1 MLGRTLVIA
10 NPAAQLGRGYDAAL
24 RAERLLREREG
35 ACTALDVVFTDA
47 AGDARGFAA
56 GSAGYDTIVCVG
68 GDGTIHEV
76 GNGLMGLAR
85 DERPRLG
92 VVPMG
97 SGNDYAR
104 TLGMSFTV
112 DEAVAQLCAGR
123 AVSADVGTCNGVC
136 FMETISFGLD
146 AGIALDT
153 QERRLR
159 TGTTGL
165 RLYAASC
172 ADQLL
177 HHKRDY
183 GFTLCVDGGAP
194 ERGMLILMA
203 VQIGPSYGSGFKV
216 CPEARLDDGLL
227 DVCIAH
233 APIGTLRGAFIF
245 LRAKNGHHERFK
257 GIDIRTA
264 RSLELSFDQTPP
276 VQIDGERYQADAYS
290 LGILAEALDVI
301 VAPEKGVR

>member
-35 ACTALDVVFTDA
+35 ACTTLDVVFTDA

-104 TLGMSFTV
+104 TLGMSFAV

-245 LRAKNGHHERFK
+245 LRAKNGHHEGFK

-276 VQIDGERYQADAYS
+276 VQIDGERYRADAYS
-290 LGILAEALDVI
+290 LGILAGALDVI

>member
-35 ACTALDVVFTDA
+35 ACTAVDVVFTNA

-56 GSAGYDTIVCVG
+56 GSVGYDTIVCVG
-68 GDGTIHEV
+68 GDGTIYEV
-76 GNGLMGLAR
+76 GNGLVSLERAK
-85 DERPRLG
+85 RPRLG

-104 TLGMSFTV
+104 TLGMAFSV
-112 DEAVAQLCAGR
+112 DEAVAQLC
-123 AVSADVGTCNGVC
+123 
-136 FMETISFGLD
+136 

-172 ADQLL
+172 VDQLL

-183 GFTLCVDGGAP
+183 GFTLRVDGGAP
-194 ERGMLILMA
+194 ERGTLILMA

-233 APIGTLRGAFIF
+233 APIGTLKGSFIF
-245 LRAKNGHHERFK
+245 LRAKNGHHERFE

-264 RSLELSFDQTPP
+264 RSLELSFDQAPP
-276 VQIDGERYQADAYS
+276 VQIDGERYQADTYS
-290 LGILAEALDVI
+290 LGILAGALGVI
-301 VAPEKGVR
+301 VAPDKEVR

>member
-24 RAERLLREREG
+24 RAERLLHEREG
-35 ACTALDVVFTDA
+35 VCTAVDVVFTDA

-264 RSLELSFDQTPP
+264 HSLELSFDQAPP
-276 VQIDGERYQADAYS
+276 VQIDGERYRADAYS
-290 LGILAEALDVI
+290 LGVFAGALDVI

>member
-24 RAERLLREREG
+24 RAERLLRGREG
-35 ACTALDVVFTDA
+35 TCTAVDVVFTNA
-47 AGDARGFAA
+47 AGDARRFAA

-76 GNGLMGLAR
+76 GNGLVSLERAK
-85 DERPRLG
+85 RPRLG

-104 TLGMSFTV
+104 TLGMAFSV
-112 DEAVAQLCAGR
+112 DEAVAQLCAGS
-123 AVSADVGTCNGVC
+123 VVNADVGTCNGTC

-172 ADQLL
+172 VDQLL
-177 HHKRDY
+177 HHKRD
-183 GFTLCVDGGAP
+183 
-194 ERGMLILMA
+194 
-203 VQIGPSYGSGFKV
+203 
-216 CPEARLDDGLL
+216 
-227 DVCIAH
+227 
-233 APIGTLRGAFIF
+233 
-245 LRAKNGHHERFK
+245 
-257 GIDIRTA
+257 
-264 RSLELSFDQTPP
+264 
-276 VQIDGERYQADAYS
+276 
-290 LGILAEALDVI
+290 
-301 VAPEKGVR
+301 

>member
-10 NPAAQLGRGYDAAL
+10 NPAAQLGRGYDATL

-104 TLGMSFTV
+104 TLGMSFAV

-245 LRAKNGHHERFK
+245 LRAKNGHHEGFK

-264 RSLELSFDQTPP
+264 HSLELSFDQTPP

-290 LGILAEALDVI
+290 LGILAGALDVI

>member
-1 MLGRTLVIA
+1 M
-10 NPAAQLGRGYDAAL
+10 
-24 RAERLLREREG
+24 
-35 ACTALDVVFTDA
+35 
-47 AGDARGFAA
+47 
-56 GSAGYDTIVCVG
+56 CVG

-76 GNGLMGLAR
+76 GNGLVSLERAK
-85 DERPRLG
+85 RPRLG

-104 TLGMSFTV
+104 TLGMAFSV
-112 DEAVAQLCAGR
+112 DEAVAQLCAGS
-123 AVSADVGTCNGVC
+123 VVNADVGTCNGTC

-172 ADQLL
+172 VDQLL

-183 GFTLCVDGGAP
+183 GFTLRVDGGAP
-194 ERGMLILMA
+194 ERGTLILMA
-203 VQIGPSYGSGFKV
+203 VQDSDRATAVASRSA
-216 CPEARLDDGLL
+216 PEARLDDGLL

-233 APIGTLRGAFIF
+233 APIGTFKGAFIF
-245 LRAKNGHHERFK
+245 FRAKNGHHERFE

-264 RSLELSFDQTPP
+264 RSLELSFDQAPP
-276 VQIDGERYQADAYS
+276 VQIDGERYQADTYS
-290 LGILAEALDVI
+290 LGILARALDVI
-301 VAPEKGVR
+301 VAPDKEVR

>member
-35 ACTALDVVFTDA
+35 ACTVVDVVFTNA

-56 GSAGYDTIVCVG
+56 NSAGYDTIVCVG

-76 GNGLMGLAR
+76 GNGLMSLAR
-85 DERPRLG
+85 DERPRLS
-92 VVPMG
+92 VIPMG

-104 TLGMSFTV
+104 TLGMAFSV
-112 DEAVAQLCAGR
+112 DEAVAQLCAGS
-123 AVSADVGTCNGVC
+123 VVNADVGTCNGVC

-172 ADQLL
+172 ADQLF

-183 GFTLCVDGGAP
+183 GFTLRVDDGAP
-194 ERGMLILMA
+194 ERGALILMA
-203 VQIGPSYGSGFKV
+203 VQVGPSYGSGFKV
-216 CPEARLDDGLL
+216 CPDARLDDGLL

-233 APIGTLRGAFIF
+233 APIGTLKGALIF
-245 LRAKNGHHERFK
+245 LRAKNGHHKKFR

-264 RSLELSFDQTPP
+264 RTLELSFDQAPP
-276 VQIDGERYQADAYS
+276 VQVDGERYQADAYS
-290 LGILAEALDVI
+290 LGILAGALDVI
-301 VAPEKGVR
+301 AAPEREVR

>member
-10 NPAAQLGRGYDAAL
+10 DPAAQLGRGYDAAL

-35 ACTALDVVFTDA
+35 ACTVVDVVFTNA

-56 GSAGYDTIVCVG
+56 NSAGYDTIVCVG

-76 GNGLMGLAR
+76 GNGLMSLAR
-85 DERPRLG
+85 DERPRLS
-92 VVPMG
+92 VIPMG

-104 TLGMSFTV
+104 TLGMAFSV
-112 DEAVAQLCAGR
+112 DEAVAQLCAGS
-123 AVSADVGTCNGVC
+123 VVNADVGTCNGVC

-172 ADQLL
+172 ADQLF

-183 GFTLCVDGGAP
+183 GFTLRVDDGAP
-194 ERGMLILMA
+194 ERGALILMA
-203 VQIGPSYGSGFKV
+203 VQVGPSYGSGFKV
-216 CPEARLDDGLL
+216 CPDARLDDGLL

-233 APIGTLRGAFIF
+233 APIGTLKGALIF
-245 LRAKNGHHERFK
+245 LRAKNGHHKKFR

-264 RSLELSFDQTPP
+264 RTLELSFDQAPP
-276 VQIDGERYQADAYS
+276 VQVDGERYQADAYS
-290 LGILAEALDVI
+290 LGILAGALDVI
-301 VAPEKGVR
+301 AAPEREVR

>member
-35 ACTALDVVFTDA
+35 ACTAVDVVFTDA

-112 DEAVAQLCAGR
+112 DEAVVQLCAGR

-159 TGTTGL
+159 MGTTGL

-264 RSLELSFDQTPP
+264 HSLELSFDQTPP

-290 LGILAEALDVI
+290 LGILAGALDVI
-301 VAPEKGVR
+301 MAPEKGAR

>member
-56 GSAGYDTIVCVG
+56 CSAGYDTIVCVG

-264 RSLELSFDQTPP
+264 HRLELSFDQTPP

-290 LGILAEALDVI
+290 LGILAGALDVI

>member
-76 GNGLMGLAR
+76 GNGLMGLAS

-104 TLGMSFTV
+104 TLGMSFAV

-153 QERRLR
+153 QDRRLR

-264 RSLELSFDQTPP
+264 HSLELSFDQTTP

-290 LGILAEALDVI
+290 LGILAGALDVI